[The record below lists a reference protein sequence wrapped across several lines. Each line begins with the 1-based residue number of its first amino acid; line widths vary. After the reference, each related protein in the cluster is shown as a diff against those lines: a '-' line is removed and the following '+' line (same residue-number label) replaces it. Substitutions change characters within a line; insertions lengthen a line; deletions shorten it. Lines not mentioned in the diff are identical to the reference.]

1 MTYITING
9 VTYGYPSSDGTALQ
23 QISCSLEKGS
33 LLGVSGPADAGK
45 TTFCRLLSGFVPH
58 FFGGDYEGSVS
69 VAGVDVAA
77 ASVAALSET
86 VGYVFENPADQLTGA
101 ATNVLEEVVFGLE
114 QRGVPADR
122 LEECARTELERVGVG
137 HLAARD
143 PSTLSGGQLQ
153 RVAIASVL
161 ALDPEILVL
170 DEPTSQ
176 LDPEGTEA
184 IFDAVAHLHD
194 EGYTVIVV
202 SQDLQ
207 RLAPRADRLF
217 IFDDGCLLWDGSPA
231 SVLHDTTLDDR
242 LRIPPTV
249 RIGRGL
255 RDRGLV
261 PRDRPLPLTV
271 EAAVDE
277 IQSSNDSSH
286 AMAVKNS
293 WAENVSED
301 TIASIT
307 AEDCS
312 LHAGATTGSSDPSQV
327 QFEEVEHVYD
337 GRINALSGITLSMD
351 AGCVA
356 VLGHNGAGK
365 TTLAKHLNGLLK
377 PTSGCVFINGTDTR
391 KARVADL
398 AAEVGLAFQ
407 DPDDQ
412 LFRSTVAEEI
422 RFGPENLDRN
432 DVEGR
437 VTAALDQLNLTPFR
451 ETDTYELGRQVRK
464 RVAVASVLA
473 MNTPVVVLDEPTG
486 GQDAAGVR
494 AVGRAVER
502 LVARDRLVVCVTHD
516 VEFAKTHADRAIA
529 LADGTIV
536 ADGPPRAVFGDSDV
550 MARTGLQ
557 APIVT
562 QVGRTFGLEGILD
575 VRSLLAKLD

>member
-1 MTYITING
+1 VTYITVDG
-9 VTYGYPSSDGTALQ
+9 VTYGYPSGDEPALK

-33 LLGVSGPADAGK
+33 LLGVTGPADAGK
-45 TTFCRLLSGFVPH
+45 TTFCRLLPGFVPH

-69 VAGVDVAA
+69 VADVDVAA

-101 ATNVLEEVVFGLE
+101 ATSVLEEVVFGLE
-114 QRGVPADR
+114 QRGIPADR
-122 LEECARTELERVGVG
+122 LKERARTELDRVGVG

-176 LDPEGTEA
+176 LDPKGTEA
-184 IFDAVAHLHD
+184 IFDTVAHLHD

-207 RLAPRADRLF
+207 RLAPRADRLLV
-217 IFDDGCLLWDGSPA
+217 FDDGCLLRDGPPA
-231 SVLHDTTLDDR
+231 SVLRDTTLDDR

-249 RIGRGL
+249 CIGRRL
-255 RDRGLV
+255 RDRELV
-261 PRDRPLPLTV
+261 SRDRPLPLTV
-271 EAAVDE
+271 EAAVKE
-277 IQSSNDSSH
+277 IQSSRDSSH
-286 AMAVKNS
+286 AVAVANS
-293 WAENVSED
+293 RAENASGD

-312 LHAGATTGSSDPSQV
+312 VHARAATGSGDSSQI
-327 QFEEVEHVYD
+327 QLEEVEHVYD
-337 GRINALSGITLSMD
+337 GGINALSGITLSMD

-377 PTSGCVFINGTDTR
+377 PTSGRVLITGTDTR
-391 KARVADL
+391 RTRVADL

-407 DPDDQ
+407 NPDDQ
-412 LFRSTVAEEI
+412 LFRSTVADEL
-422 RFGPENLDRN
+422 RFGPENLGYN
-432 DVEGR
+432 DIEGR
-437 VTAALDQLNLTPFR
+437 VTAALDQLNLTSVR
-451 ETDTYELGRQVRK
+451 ETNTHELGRPVRK

-473 MNTPVVVLDEPTG
+473 MDTPVVVLDEPTG

-529 LADGTIV
+529 LADGAIV
-536 ADGPPRAVFGDSDV
+536 ADGPPRAVFGDRDV
-550 MARTGLQ
+550 LARTGLQ

-562 QVGRTFGLEGILD
+562 RVGHALGLSGVLD
-575 VRSLLAKLD
+575 VEFLLTALD